1 MKTKTQIINEINEVP
16 EILEGLSRHSQ
27 SVYEETGIQIDP
39 YDIGILLASFLGRF
53 ALRTI
58 QSKAHEQTIIERF
71 ERMPLVKTILKK
83 HPELDFHIETMIDPE
98 IGVGKL
104 AIGLDFLR
112 KATLDR
118 TQRQCYTAFHQSNKA
133 RQKR

>member
-16 EILEGLSRHSQ
+16 EILEGLSNHSK
-27 SVYEETGIQIDP
+27 SVLEETGIQIDP
-39 YDIGILLASFLGRF
+39 YDIGILLTTFLGQF

-58 QSKAHEQTIIERF
+58 QSKEHERTIIERF

-83 HPELDFHIETMIDPE
+83 HPELEFAIETMVDPE

-104 AIGLDFLR
+104 AIGLDFFR
-112 KATLDR
+112 KWST
-118 TQRQCYTAFHQSNKA
+118 
-133 RQKR
+133 

>member
-16 EILEGLSRHSQ
+16 EILEGLSKHSQ
-27 SVYEETGIQIDP
+27 TVYEETGIQIDP
-39 YDIGILLASFLGRF
+39 YDIAILLAVFLGRF

-58 QSKAHEQTIIERF
+58 QSKAHERDIIERF

-83 HPELDFHIETMIDPE
+83 HPELDFRIETMVDPE

-104 AIGLDFLR
+104 AIGLDFHR
-112 KATLDR
+112 K
-118 TQRQCYTAFHQSNKA
+118 
-133 RQKR
+133 

>member
-16 EILEGLSRHSQ
+16 EILEGFRDIHNPSMRKLESRLNRM
-27 SVYEETGIQIDP
+27 TMP
-39 YDIGILLASFLGRF
+39 SFLHHSWDGF

-58 QSKAHEQTIIERF
+58 QSKDHERTIIERF
-71 ERMPLVKTILKK
+71 ERMSLVKTILKK
-83 HPELDFHIETMIDPE
+83 HPELEFNIETMVDPE

-112 KATLDR
+112 KRPT
-118 TQRQCYTAFHQSNKA
+118 
-133 RQKR
+133 

>member
-16 EILEGLSRHSQ
+16 EILEGLSKHSQ

-39 YDIGILLASFLGRF
+39 YDIAILLASFLGRF

-58 QSKAHEQTIIERF
+58 QSKEHERTIIEQYKRF
-71 ERMPLVKTILKK
+71 PLVKTILKK
-83 HPELDFHIETMIDPE
+83 HPELEFTIETMVDPE
-98 IGVGKL
+98 IGIGDL

-112 KATLDR
+112 KRPT
-118 TQRQCYTAFHQSNKA
+118 
-133 RQKR
+133 